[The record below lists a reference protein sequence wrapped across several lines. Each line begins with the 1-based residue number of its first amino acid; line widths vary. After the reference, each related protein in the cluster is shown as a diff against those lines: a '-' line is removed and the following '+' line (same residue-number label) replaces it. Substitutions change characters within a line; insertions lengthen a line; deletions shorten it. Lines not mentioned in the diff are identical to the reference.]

1 MLAIEIFRRL
11 RIEAGGMIKI
21 NLLGDDTVVDSSGKK
36 IIAGYVASLVALLVI
51 FYTLNVSMANE
62 IERLTRD
69 IEEKEQ
75 ELVQLEKV
83 TKEVKDLEQKEAEF
97 NDKIAVIANLKKS
110 KLGPV
115 RILDD
120 LNSAVPE
127 HAWVS
132 SVKEEGGFMR
142 IDGKAIDN
150 QTIAGFMRQ
159 LEGSDYFKSID
170 LGETRQ
176 ADERGVKIKA
186 FSLNTVVSYAGGTHS
201 AVVKAAEVATG
212 K

>member
-1 MLAIEIFRRL
+1 
-11 RIEAGGMIKI
+11 MIRI
-21 NLLGDDTVVDSSGKK
+21 NLLGDDTVVDSSSKK
-36 IIAGYVASLVALLVI
+36 IIAGYVASLVALLVV
-51 FYTLNVSMANE
+51 FYTLNVSMSGE
-62 IERLTRD
+62 IERLSRD
-69 IEEKEQ
+69 IEEKEA
-75 ELVQLEKV
+75 ELVQLQKV
-83 TKEVKDLEQKEAEF
+83 TKEVKDLEQKEAEY
-97 NDKIAVIANLKKS
+97 NNKIQVISNLKKS

-120 LNSAVPE
+120 LNGAVPE
-127 HAWVS
+127 HAWIS

-150 QTIAGFMRQ
+150 QTIAGFMLK

-186 FSLNTVVSYAGGTHS
+186 FSLNTVVSYAGGARSVT
-201 AVVKAAEVATG
+201 VPPAEQPAT

>member
-1 MLAIEIFRRL
+1 
-11 RIEAGGMIKI
+11 MIKI
-21 NLLGDDTVVDSSGKK
+21 NLLGDDTVVDASGKK
-36 IIAGYVASLVALLVI
+36 IIAGYIASLVALLVV
-51 FYTLNVSMANE
+51 FYTINVSMSAE

-83 TKEVKDLEQKEAEF
+83 TKEVKDLEQKEAEY
-97 NDKIAVIANLKKS
+97 NDKISVIANLKKS

-120 LNSAVPE
+120 LNTAVPE
-127 HAWVS
+127 HAWIS
-132 SVKEEGGFMR
+132 SVKEEAGFMR

-186 FSLNTVVSYAGGTHS
+186 FSLNTVVSYAGGSHN
-201 AVVKAAEVATG
+201 AAAAKTAEATTG